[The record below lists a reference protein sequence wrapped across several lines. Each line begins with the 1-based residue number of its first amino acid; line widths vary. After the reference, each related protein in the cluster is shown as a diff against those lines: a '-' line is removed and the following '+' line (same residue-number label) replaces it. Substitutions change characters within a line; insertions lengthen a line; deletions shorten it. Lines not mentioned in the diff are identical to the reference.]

1 MIPSRHGARAH
12 LAAVLLALAS
22 VALTTNAQAQS
33 AAQQGA
39 RATASPVFLAG
50 DALDVS
56 TYAIAD
62 MTHDGRWLALTQS
75 VRRDG
80 FGNDY
85 RHDGDPTYVHATP
98 VRLWAVDA
106 RSGQRTPVFA
116 DKRAVRAMK
125 WSPDGSQLAML
136 AWNGDTWEPVV
147 WTRASNK
154 LATLKLPAGKYVAET
169 SDLRWEPSGS
179 RIVFTIH
186 TADWRK
192 KARETF
198 TNMTTG
204 PVFVQSSN
212 DPFLAW
218 DDLRRMGNHRSIAAV
233 DTKTGAYAELVPE
246 TQLGTYELVG
256 DGTSIAYV
264 EDQTKKTD
272 YEVGGNDGKLIER
285 NVATG
290 QTHTLLSS
298 TRGTQTVWAEDG
310 NRYAYSRDGRVY
322 VVTLP
327 DTAGKLIAG
336 TPPSATPTGD
346 SAATGGGRGGRGGRG
361 GGRGGA
367 ASTDRFSVSRFS
379 PRGDAVLVSNRE
391 GYWIVDV
398 ATGARELAMA
408 TNDSNTAVPRVT
420 VAAWSDDGSKV
431 YFNTASKTQWER
443 GITRYDRTT
452 KQHADLV
459 KDGRSYSNLRLS
471 KDGSTAFLTVTQG
484 NRPGDIYTA
493 DGSLSGLH
501 RFIESNPQLASKTFG
516 PTELM
521 SYLDADG
528 HTQYAVV
535 HYPANYEKGK
545 TYPTVFIVYED
556 FFDDTFDVAANILA
570 AQGYVVVKPSVSFE
584 TGYPGE
590 AWLKGVTGAA
600 NKLIE
605 RGIADSAK
613 LGVQGTSYG
622 GYAVNLLV
630 TQTHRFAAA
639 INISGK
645 VDLISF
651 YTDSPR
657 LGVRNITAAER
668 QQDRIGATLWAQPQ
682 KYVQHSA
689 IMFADRITTPL
700 MLITGAQD
708 SNVPADNTRE
718 MYYALRRLGKE
729 VVWVNYMN
737 GGHGGGVQST
747 DDFLDEYR
755 RMLEWYDSK
764 LKKPTT
770 AKTATNT
777 DRN

>member
-1 MIPSRHGARAH
+1 MTSSRQVARTRLAIVLLVAAH
-12 LAAVLLALAS
+12 ATLAAQAAS
-22 VALTTNAQAQS
+22 QA
-33 AAQQGA
+33 AAQQST
-39 RATASPVFLAG
+39 RTASPVFLAS
-50 DALDVS
+50 DALDVN
-56 TYAIAD
+56 TFAIAD
-62 MTHDGRWLALTQS
+62 MTSDGRWLAVTQA

-106 RSGQRTPVFA
+106 RNAQRTPIFA
-116 DKRAVRAMK
+116 DKRAVRSMK

-154 LATLKLPAGKYVAET
+154 LATLKLPTGKYIAET
-169 SDLRWEPSGS
+169 SDLRWEANGS
-179 RIVFTIH
+179 RVVFTVH
-186 TADWRK
+186 QTEWRK
-192 KARETF
+192 KARDTF

-204 PVFVQSSN
+204 PVFVQSSS

-218 DDLRRMGNHRSIAAV
+218 DDLRRMGNHRSIGAV
-233 DTKTGAYAELVPE
+233 DVKTGMYAELVPE

-256 DGTSIAYV
+256 GGASVAYV
-264 EDQTKKTD
+264 DDQTKKTD

-298 TRGTQTVWAEDG
+298 TRGTQTVWSEDG
-310 NRYAYSRDGRVY
+310 DRFAYSRDGRVY

-327 DTAGKLIAG
+327 DTAGRLIAG
-336 TPPSATPTGD
+336 TPPSAAPSTD
-346 SAATGGGRGGRGGRG
+346 SAAASARGRGGRG
-361 GGRGGA
+361 GGRDGA
-367 ASTDRFSVSRFS
+367 ASADRYSVSRFS

-391 GYWIVDV
+391 GYWVVDV

-408 TNDSNTAVPRVT
+408 TNDSNSAVPRVT

-431 YFNTASKTQWER
+431 YFNIASKTQWER
-443 GITRYDRTT
+443 GITRYDRAT
-452 KQHADLV
+452 KQRAELV
-459 KDGRSYSNLRLS
+459 KDGRSYGNLRLS

-484 NRPGDIYTA
+484 NRPGDIFTA
-493 DGSLSGLH
+493 DGNLNGLH

-521 SYLDADG
+521 RYLDADG
-528 HTQYAVV
+528 HSQYAVV

-545 TYPTVFIVYED
+545 AYPTVFIVYED

-605 RGIADSAK
+605 RGISDSTK

-700 MLITGAQD
+700 LLITGAQD

-764 LKKPTT
+764 LKKATT
-770 AKTATNT
+770 TKTATTNQ
-777 DRN
+777 